1 MRGFI
6 GISAK
11 LIRYNKRLARITSLV
26 SEEAKEYTR
35 AFYNKRL
42 ARITSL
48 VSEEAREY
56 TRAFYNK
63 RPARITSLI
72 SEETK
77 EHTRTFYNNTL
88 CSNEVLN
95 PKRI

>member
-56 TRAFYNK
+56 TRAFYNNISK
-63 RPARITSLI
+63 TVSTTDTSAG
-72 SEETK
+72 SQTC
-77 EHTRTFYNNTL
+77 HF
-88 CSNEVLN
+88 
-95 PKRI
+95 

>member
-48 VSEEAREY
+48 VSEEAKEY
-56 TRAFYNK
+56 TRAFYNNISK
-63 RPARITSLI
+63 TVSTTDTSAGAKPAIFNHFCTAFINDIGFR
-72 SEETK
+72 
-77 EHTRTFYNNTL
+77 
-88 CSNEVLN
+88 
-95 PKRI
+95 